1 MSLRAK
7 LLLGFAVIALFSL
20 IVGSIGL
27 LNMGTINAG
36 ADTMYRR
43 ELMGL
48 FYSEEAN
55 ADYINVARAE
65 KNYGISSTAEERARY
80 KKQWDDFLAD
90 AKSKMDKAEP
100 LFVTENGKAKI
111 AEVKAAYEAWIP
123 LTERV
128 LELSDKEG
136 LGRQS
141 EAGTLTMYGARD
153 KVNVLNKA
161 MSDLTQMKRDNA
173 QQTAEANQRLYV
185 SSVRFMV
192 LVIIGA
198 MVIGIL
204 IGMYL
209 SSSVRKTVGGEPSQI
224 AGIADRVAAGDLAI
238 DDADLV
244 KATGIHRALLDM
256 TRKLREIVG
265 NVQRTAAQ
273 LAAGS
278 EQISST
284 AQQLSQGSSEQ
295 ASGAEEV
302 SSSVEEMTATIRQN
316 TDNSLATEK
325 IAKKAAGDGEE
336 GGKIVVASVNAM
348 KEIAGKIGVIEEIA
362 RQTNLLALNAAIEAA
377 RAGEAGKGFAVV
389 ASEVRKLA
397 EHSQQAA
404 GEITSLSKA
413 TVETATSAGGIIQA
427 IIPDIRKTAELVQEI
442 SASSREQSMG
452 AEQIAKAMTQLDSVI
467 QQNASASEELASM
480 AEELSGQSEQLSQ
493 AVSYF
498 RLGGGGKAGA
508 KGAGTQRR
516 EAKGDRESEGGASSR
531 AGVAPRA
538 KPAAAAKPAGVV
550 KAKTAIVPVKD
561 VTDADFEAF

>member
-20 IVGSIGL
+20 VVGIIGL
-27 LNMGTINAG
+27 LNMGSINTG

-43 ELMGL
+43 ELLGL

-65 KNYGISSTAEERARY
+65 KNYVISSTAEERARY

-90 AKSKMDKAEP
+90 AKAKMDKAEP

-111 AEVKAAYEAWIP
+111 AEVKAAYEAWLP

-136 LGRQS
+136 LSRQS
-141 EAGTLTMYGARD
+141 EAGNLTMYGARE

-161 MSDLTQMKRDNA
+161 MSDLTQLKRDNA
-173 QQTAEANQRLYV
+173 QQTAEANQGLYA
-185 SSVRFMV
+185 SSMRFMILIV
-192 LVIIGA
+192 VCA

-224 AGIADRVAAGDLAI
+224 AGIADRVAAGDLEI
-238 DDADLV
+238 DDADLA

-404 GEITSLSKA
+404 GEITNLSKT
-413 TVETATSAGGIIQA
+413 TVETATSAGELIRA

-442 SASSREQSMG
+442 SASSREQSSG
-452 AEQIAKAMTQLDSVI
+452 AEQIAKAMTQLDGVI

-480 AEELSGQSEQLSQ
+480 AEELSGQSEQLSE
-493 AVSYF
+493 AVSFF
-498 RLGGGGKAGA
+498 RLGGGDRVGAPSGAGVPDGA
-508 KGAGTQRR
+508 KPGAAARP
-516 EAKGDRESEGGASSR
+516 
-531 AGVAPRA
+531 AGVA
-538 KPAAAAKPAGVV
+538 
-550 KAKTAIVPVKD
+550 KAKTAIIPVQD
-561 VTDADFEAF
+561 GNDADFEAF

>member
-1 MSLRAK
+1 MRAK

-20 IVGSIGL
+20 VVGIIGL
-27 LNMGTINAG
+27 LNMGSINTG

-43 ELMGL
+43 ELLGL

-65 KNYGISSTAEERARY
+65 KNYVISSTAEERARY

-90 AKSKMDKAEP
+90 AKAKMDKAEP

-111 AEVKAAYEAWIP
+111 AEVKAAYEAWLP

-136 LGRQS
+136 LSRQS
-141 EAGTLTMYGARD
+141 EAGNLTMYGARE

-161 MSDLTQMKRDNA
+161 MSDLTQLKRDNA
-173 QQTAEANQRLYV
+173 QQTAEANQGLYA
-185 SSVRFMV
+185 SSMRFMILIV
-192 LVIIGA
+192 VCA

-224 AGIADRVAAGDLAI
+224 AGIADRVAAGDLEI
-238 DDADLV
+238 DDADLA

-336 GGKIVVASVNAM
+336 GGKIVVASMSAM